1 MFYASYPLSRLT
13 PAPYNPRFLEDDAFA
28 ALKRSI
34 SLLGMIKPVIATSDG
49 RILAGH
55 QRQKAAQAIGLEHA
69 PVYIVSSIDPIAEMR
84 FNQLHNGT
92 DLDTGDEHV
101 TVPPCASLGY
111 HDVPAAAIAG
121 TRRAR
126 GGALRVAIAELLTKF
141 GPWGGIVASQGGECL
156 SGAQYALTC
165 KQLGLPCRTYYVPDD
180 QASLVRGLFRRAYG
194 AFDYSRL
201 PKTTYMQTFA
211 QMYRVR
217 QDADGR
223 PIGVGQPFYEHMYI
237 PNFKP
242 GERILDFGCGQG
254 DYVRILQG
262 RGIRIWGME
271 FFYRAGNRL
280 NTMAV
285 HQMADSLF
293 ETLRTHG
300 RFDVVI
306 CEFVLNSTDRNE
318 AEHAVMTCLNALCK
332 MGGRIY
338 ASGRTRSATERE
350 LTNTADTHGT
360 LSFLDK
366 DGYSAIAQKG
376 RWLYQKYHTESQ
388 ALDLARS
395 YIGPDATYGILS
407 GMDTVFVIHGT
418 KRVEL
423 PQEQVEAAL
432 AFEFNLPWPDG
443 HTVNR
448 HREAIH
454 AWRAAL
460 TLEQ

>member
-1 MFYASYPLSRLT
+1 MFHPSYPLSGLT
-13 PAPYNPRFLEDDAFA
+13 PAPYNPRFLDDTAFV
-28 ALKRSI
+28 ALQRSI
-34 SLLGMIKPVIATSDG
+34 RTLGMIKPVIATSDG

-55 QRQKAAQAIGLEHA
+55 QRQRAAMAIGLEYT
-69 PVYIVSSIDPIAEMR
+69 PVYVVNGIDPVSEMR

-101 TVPPCASLGY
+101 TVPASTGLGY
-111 HDVPAAAIAG
+111 YDVPAVSIRG
-121 TRRAR
+121 TRRAK
-126 GGALRVAIAELLTKF
+126 GGTLRVAIAELLTKF
-141 GPWGGIVASQGGECL
+141 GPWGGIVASQSGECL

-165 KQLGLPCRTYYVPDD
+165 KQLGMPCRTYYVPDEL
-180 QASLVRGLFRRAYG
+180 ASLVKGMFRRAYG
-194 AFDYSRL
+194 EFDYSKL

-217 QDADGR
+217 QDEEGR
-223 PIGVGQPFYEHMYI
+223 PVGVGQPFYEHVYI

-254 DYVRILQG
+254 DYVRILQTKG
-262 RGIRIWGME
+262 YRIWGME
-271 FFYRAGNRL
+271 FFYRAGQGL
-280 NTMAV
+280 NTPAI

-300 RFDVVI
+300 RFDVVL

-318 AEHAVMTCLNALCK
+318 AEVAVMTCLNALCK
-332 MGGRIY
+332 PGGRIY

-350 LTNTADTHGT
+350 ITNTADTQGT

-376 RWLYQKYHTESQ
+376 RWLYQKYHTPAQ
-388 ALDLARS
+388 ATTLAKT
-395 YIGPDATYGILS
+395 YIGPNADYGILS
-407 GMDTVFVIHGT
+407 GMDTVFLIQGT
-418 KRVEL
+418 KEVEL
-423 PQEQVEAAL
+423 PQAQVEAAL
-432 AFEFNLPWPDG
+432 TFEFNLPWPDG

-448 HREAIH
+448 HREAVD
-454 AWRAAL
+454 AWRAAIA
-460 TLEQ
+460 LER

>member
-13 PAPYNPRFLEDDAFA
+13 PAPYNPRFLEDDAFE

-55 QRQKAAQAIGLEHA
+55 QRQKAAQAIGMETA

-141 GPWGGIVASQGGECL
+141 GPWGGIVASQSGECL
-156 SGAQYALTC
+156 SGAQYALAC
-165 KQLGLPCRTYYVPDD
+165 KQLGMPCRTYYVPDD

-194 AFDYSRL
+194 AFDYSGL

-237 PNFKP
+237 PNFRA

-280 NTMAV
+280 NT
-285 HQMADSLF
+285 
-293 ETLRTHG
+293 
-300 RFDVVI
+300 
-306 CEFVLNSTDRNE
+306 TDRNE

-388 ALDLARS
+388 AMDLART

-418 KRVEL
+418 KQVEL
-423 PQEQVEAAL
+423 PQEHVEAAL

-443 HTVNR
+443 HSVNR

-454 AWRAAL
+454 AWRAAIA
-460 TLEQ
+460 LEH